1 MRRVYHS
8 ESNTVGLLVA
18 ISCGIA
24 FTAVLFVVIPFAHQI
39 AKPERTLEL
48 RKGGVVD
55 LPPPTQDET
64 PPPTPPAE
72 EKAPEPAPELAEAPP
87 QSLPISADLEVA
99 MGGGG
104 ALAGFGDFRATTA
117 DDAGTGNDAFDV
129 SDLERRPEPVAQ
141 TAPTYPRELAKAKVE
156 GTVTVAFVI
165 DESGRVEDP
174 RVDASSRSEFEKP
187 ALDAI
192 RRWRFRPGER
202 EGKPVRTFVKQPFR
216 FSPPR

>member
-1 MRRVYHS
+1 MRRVYHQ
-8 ESNTVGLLVA
+8 ESHTVALLVA

-24 FTAVLFVVIPFAHQI
+24 FTGMLFVVIPFAHQI

-64 PPPTPPAE
+64 PPPAPPAE
-72 EKAPEPAPELAEAPP
+72 EKAPEVAPELAEAQP
-87 QSLPISADLEVA
+87 QALPISADLEVA

-104 ALAGFGDFRATTA
+104 ALAGFGDLRAATTQEGGEGA
-117 DDAGTGNDAFDV
+117 DAFDV

-141 TAPTYPRELAKAKVE
+141 TAPAYPRELAKARVE
-156 GTVTVAFVI
+156 GTVTMAFVI
-165 DESGRVEDP
+165 DETGKVEDP
-174 RVDASSRSEFEKP
+174 RVEASSRPEFEKP
-187 ALDAI
+187 ALEAI
-192 RRWRFRPGER
+192 RRWRFKPGER

>member
-8 ESNTVGLLVA
+8 ESNTVSLLVA
-18 ISCGIA
+18 ISCGLA
-24 FTAVLFVVIPFAHQI
+24 FTAVLFIVIPFAHQI

-64 PPPTPPAE
+64 QPPTPPAE

-87 QSLPISADLEVA
+87 QALSISADLEVA
-99 MGGGG
+99 LGSGG
-104 ALAGFGDFRATTA
+104 ALAGLGDFRATATEE
-117 DDAGTGNDAFDV
+117 AGTGNEAFDV

-156 GTVTVAFVI
+156 GSVTVAFVI
-165 DESGRVEDP
+165 DEQGQVADP
-174 RVDASSRSEFEKP
+174 RVETSSRPEFEKP
-187 ALDAI
+187 ALEAI
-192 RRWRFRPGER
+192 RRWRFKPGER
-202 EGKPVRTFVKQPFR
+202 EGKAVRTFVKQPFR

>member
-104 ALAGFGDFRATTA
+104 ALAGFGDFRAATA